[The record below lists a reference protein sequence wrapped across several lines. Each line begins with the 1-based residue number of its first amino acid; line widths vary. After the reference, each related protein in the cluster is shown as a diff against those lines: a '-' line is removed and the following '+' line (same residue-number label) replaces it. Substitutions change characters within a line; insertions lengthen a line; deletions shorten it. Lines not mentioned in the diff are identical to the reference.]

1 MDKEMQQRMIMVE
14 RKQHIKTAIKNI
26 DTLLQ
31 VLSLH
36 MSKIQDSLEKS
47 SGESRK
53 EALDEKLNACIK
65 LQLHLERIRVYY
77 ENTLIQAEVSNDIA
91 ALLQYQESNLHLLCN
106 IFGLKEKE
114 GFRLFYEHDIN
125 LARAD
130 LLLQMALDQV
140 NPGTGKASR
149 QASASPA
156 PSRGGFFGRKKD
168 KDAAPVLMKERIP
181 KEKDAK
187 ATPVYSLLAP
197 KRIEEGEDFLLDFEK
212 EFEDVFKEVKPTP
225 VQYSLLAPK
234 RIEKGESFLLDFYM
248 YEKEYED
255 VIQEAFALGMSS
267 LQKKDAGV
275 SSVAKGSEITA
286 RLYSPSL
293 PDINDTDT
301 FLWEG
306 GYHVSQLCGTIP
318 EEYPSKTI
326 LLAVDILVYGLKVT
340 TLKAIVNLEEKEQ
353 ECNFLR
359 VDIKKAFFSYSSL
372 DRDIVLT
379 LKQGMEGLCP
389 DIQCFV
395 DFLFLQ
401 GGQEWLEEVHHKID
415 ESDCLFLIWSE
426 NAYKSEWVKEEWTYA
441 LGTKGI
447 GFIHPLAIEAV
458 DKNRCPVP
466 EALESIHFGNVNALL
481 RKK

>member
-1 MDKEMQQRMIMVE
+1 MDKEMQQRMIMME
-14 RKQHIKTAIKNI
+14 RRQHIKTAIKNI
-26 DTLLQ
+26 DVLLQ
-31 VLSLH
+31 ALSLH
-36 MSKIQDSLEKS
+36 MSKMQDCIE
-47 SGESRK
+47 ESFDK
-53 EALDEKLNACIK
+53 PKKDALDEKLNACIK
-65 LQLHLERIRVYY
+65 LQLHLERTRVYY

-91 ALLQYQESNLHLLCN
+91 LLLQYQENNLHLLCN
-106 IFGLKEKE
+106 TFGLKEKE
-114 GFRLFYEHDIN
+114 GFRLFYEHIISSS
-125 LARAD
+125 RAD
-130 LLLQMALDQV
+130 LLLERALEKTTSDW
-140 NPGTGKASR
+140 NKTTG
-149 QASASPA
+149 QLSASPT
-156 PSRGGFFGRKKD
+156 PSHGGLFGRKKD
-168 KDAAPVLMKERIP
+168 KDATPVLMEQRIP
-181 KEKDAK
+181 KEA
-187 ATPVYSLLAP
+187 
-197 KRIEEGEDFLLDFEK
+197 
-212 EFEDVFKEVKPTP
+212 KPTP

-234 RIEKGESFLLDFYM
+234 RIEKGQSFLLDFYM

-255 VIQEAFALGMSS
+255 VIKEAFALGMST
-267 LQKKDAGV
+267 LQKKDAGF
-275 SSVAKGSEITA
+275 SSVSKGSEITT

-318 EEYPSKTI
+318 EEYPSNT
-326 LLAVDILVYGLKVT
+326 LLLCVDILLYGARLT
-340 TLKAIVNLEEKEQ
+340 TLKCVIQLDKKEQ

-401 GGQEWLEEVHHKID
+401 GGQQWLEEVHHKID

-458 DKNRCPVP
+458 DKSRCPVP
-466 EALESIHFGNVNALL
+466 KALESIHFGNVNALL

>member
-14 RKQHIKTAIKNI
+14 RRQHIKTAIKNI

-36 MSKIQDSLEKS
+36 MSKIQGSIEDSFDKP
-47 SGESRK
+47 RK
-53 EALDEKLNACIK
+53 EVLDEKLNACIK

-91 ALLQYQESNLHLLCN
+91 ALLQYQENNLHLLCN
-106 IFGLKEKE
+106 TFDLKEKE

-130 LLLQMALDQV
+130 LLIEKALDKIT
-140 NPGTGKASR
+140 PDTDKALR

-156 PSRGGFFGRKKD
+156 PSRGGFFGRMKD
-168 KDAAPVLMKERIP
+168 KDAAPVLMKQLTP
-181 KEKDAK
+181 KK
-187 ATPVYSLLAP
+187 A
-197 KRIEEGEDFLLDFEK
+197 
-212 EFEDVFKEVKPTP
+212 KPTP
-225 VQYSLLAPK
+225 VQYSLLAPR

-255 VIQEAFALGMSS
+255 VVKEAFALGMSS

-318 EEYPSKTI
+318 EEYPSNTI
-326 LLAVDILVYGLKVT
+326 LLCVDILLYGARLT
-340 TLKAIVNLEEKEQ
+340 TLKCVIQLDKKEQ

-458 DKNRCPVP
+458 DKSRCPVP
-466 EALESIHFGNVNALL
+466 KALESIHFGNVNALL

>member
-1 MDKEMQQRMIMVE
+1 MDKEMQQRMIMME
-14 RKQHIKTAIKNI
+14 RKQHFKNAMKNI
-26 DTLLQ
+26 DVLLQ
-31 VLSLH
+31 VLSLR
-36 MSKIQDSLEKS
+36 MSKTQDSLEEPF
-47 SGESRK
+47 GEPSK
-53 EALDEKLNACIK
+53 TAVELELNVCIK
-65 LQLHLERIRVYY
+65 LQLHLERIRAYY

-91 ALLQYQESNLHLLCN
+91 VLLQYQESNLKLLCN
-106 IFGLKEKE
+106 IFRLKEKE
-114 GFRLFYEHDIN
+114 GFRLFYEHIISSS
-125 LARAD
+125 RAD
-130 LLLQMALDQV
+130 LLLERALEKTTSDW
-140 NPGTGKASR
+140 NKATG
-149 QASASPA
+149 QLSAA
-156 PSRGGFFGRKKD
+156 PTPSHGGLFGRKKD
-168 KDAAPVLMKERIP
+168 KDA
-181 KEKDAK
+181 
-187 ATPVYSLLAP
+187 TPVYSLFAP
-197 KRIEEGEDFLLDFEK
+197 KRIEEGENFLLDFEK
-212 EFEDVFKEVKPTP
+212 EYEDVVKKAKPTP

-255 VIQEAFALGMSS
+255 VIKKAFALGMSS
-267 LQKKDAGV
+267 LQKKDAGF
-275 SSVAKGSEITA
+275 STVAKGSEITA

-318 EEYPSKTI
+318 EGYPSNT
-326 LLAVDILVYGLKVT
+326 LLLCVDILLYGARLT
-340 TLKAIVNLEEKEQ
+340 TLKCVIKLDKKEQ

-389 DIQCFV
+389 QIECYV